1 MSTVLY
7 VGMDVHSTSYSLAT
21 FALGDQKV
29 RFELKIEPD
38 CEQVLQ
44 YLDTVRRQLADT
56 LGEVEFVCGYEAGC
70 LGDTLYHQ
78 LTVKGIKCVIV
89 APTTILAP
97 TSKRRVKTDRRD
109 AALIARSLAFGTYHA
124 VHVPTDE
131 DKSVKEFIRMRDDH
145 QKKLKQTKQ
154 ELLAFCLRHGHR
166 FTGTRGYWT
175 NAHMAWLHSLELG
188 GLLQET
194 LGEYLATYE
203 SLKERVERLDRRIED
218 LSQGARYQ
226 ERVGRLG
233 CFLGIKAHIA
243 LALLA
248 EVSDFE
254 RFGRAGHFA
263 SFLGLTPGE
272 SSSGE
277 QRTRQGITKA
287 GNSHLRRLL
296 VEAAQSIARGRI
308 GYKSKDLKARQRG
321 NTAQVIGYADRANER
336 LRRKYYRLIQRGVK
350 RNVAVTAVARELACF
365 VWGMLTD
372 HLGLRC
378 AGGGG
383 VLPQQG

>member
-21 FALGDQKV
+21 FALGDREA

-38 CEQVLQ
+38 YEQVLQ
-44 YLDTVRRQLADT
+44 YLGTVRRQVAEA

-78 LTVKGIKCVIV
+78 LTANGINCVIV
-89 APTTILAP
+89 APTTILEP
-97 TSKRRVKTDRRD
+97 RSKRRVKTDRRD

-145 QKKLKQTKQ
+145 QKKLKQIKQ
-154 ELLAFCLRHGHR
+154 ELLAFCLRCGHR
-166 FTGTRGYWT
+166 FSETRRYWT
-175 NAHMAWLHSLELG
+175 NAHMAWLNRLELG

-194 LGEYLATYE
+194 LAEYLVTYE
-203 SLKERVERLDRRIED
+203 SLKDRVERLDRRIAE
-218 LSQGARYQ
+218 LSQGVRYQ

-248 EVSDFE
+248 EIGDFA

-277 QRTRQGITKA
+277 QRTGLGITKA
-287 GNSHLRRLL
+287 GNTHLRRLL

-308 GYKSKDLKARQRG
+308 GYKSKELKARQRG
-321 NTAQVIGYADRANER
+321 QPSRVVAYADRANER
-336 LRRKYYRLIQRGVK
+336 LRRRYYRMIQRGAK
-350 RNVAVTAVARELACF
+350 RNVAVTALARELACF

-372 HLGLRC
+372 HLVPRG
-378 AGGGG
+378 AGG
-383 VLPQQG
+383 

>member
-1 MSTVLY
+1 MSRVLY

-21 FALGDQKV
+21 FALGDREA

-38 CEQVLQ
+38 YEQVLQ
-44 YLDTVRRQLADT
+44 YLGTVRRQVADA

-78 LTVKGIKCVIV
+78 LTAKGVKCVIV
-89 APTTILAP
+89 APTTILEP
-97 TSKRRVKTDRRD
+97 RSKRRVKTDRRD
-109 AALIARSLAFGTYHA
+109 AALIARSLAFGTYRA
-124 VHVPTDE
+124 VHVLTDE
-131 DKSVKEFIRMRDDH
+131 DKSVKDFIRMRDDH
-145 QKKLKQTKQ
+145 QKKLKQVKQ
-154 ELLAFCLRHGHR
+154 ELLVFCLRHGHR
-166 FTGTRGYWT
+166 FTETRRYWT
-175 NAHMAWLHSLELG
+175 HRHMAWLKGLALG

-194 LGEYLATYE
+194 LAEYLATYE
-203 SLKERVERLDRRIED
+203 SLKDRVERLDRRIEE
-218 LSQGARYQ
+218 LSQGSRYQ

-248 EVSDFE
+248 EIGDFA

-277 QRTRQGITKA
+277 QRTGLGITKA

-296 VEAAQSIARGRI
+296 VEAAQSMARGQI
-308 GYKSKDLKARQRG
+308 GYKSKDLKARRRG
-321 NTAQVIGYADRANER
+321 QPARVVAYADRANER
-336 LRRKYYRLIQRGVK
+336 LRRRYYRMIQRGAK
-350 RNVAVTAVARELACF
+350 RNVAVTALARELACF

-372 HLGLRC
+372 RLGPRG
-378 AGGGG
+378 AGGEGLLLQHG
-383 VLPQQG
+383 